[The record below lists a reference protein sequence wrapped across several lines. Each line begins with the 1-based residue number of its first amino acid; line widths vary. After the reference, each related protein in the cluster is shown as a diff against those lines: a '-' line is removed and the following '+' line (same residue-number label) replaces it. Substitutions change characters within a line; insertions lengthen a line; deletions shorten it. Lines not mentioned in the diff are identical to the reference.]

1 MLRLLEYFRKPKE
14 TTENESPDGYCP
26 NCWGEQEYAK
36 NIRQLYKDKQVDINN
51 HESNYAFIQE
61 FVVSHIEGI
70 HLKRDDNGFQC
81 PSCKR
86 NFKF

>member
-26 NCWGEQEYAK
+26 NCWGEQEYGK
-36 NIRQLYKDKQVDINN
+36 NIRQLYRDKQVDINN

-70 HLKRDDNGFQC
+70 HLKRGENGLQC
-81 PSCKR
+81 PTCKR